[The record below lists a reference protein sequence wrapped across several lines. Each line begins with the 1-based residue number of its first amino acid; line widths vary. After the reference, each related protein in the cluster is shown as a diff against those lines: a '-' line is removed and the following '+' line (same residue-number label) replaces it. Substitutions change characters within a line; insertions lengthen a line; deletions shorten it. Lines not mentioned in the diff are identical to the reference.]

1 MRDGALR
8 RVHGAARGPG
18 DPLLRDAGECG
29 RRQDDHHH
37 RGDRRHPRRQE
48 GAGGVDRARCAA
60 MRLLPIRPDH
70 VGLRAAREQR
80 ASHRRRHRRRDGR
93 QHLSLRHLQTGP
105 RRNQAGGPGCSDRW
119 EGGQTMTTVSRRE
132 FVTVLAAAGGGLL
145 LGYRVAGAQ
154 RAAPTGATSPDFVP
168 NAFIRIGPDGGIT
181 LIMPQVEMGQGTY
194 TSMPMLLAEELEVAP
209 DQIRLEHAPPDD
221 KRYANPFFGEQMT
234 GASSSVR
241 AFYEPLRRAGATARA
256 MLVAAAA
263 ASLNVDPASCRAQKG
278 VVTHTPTGRTL
289 TYGVLAAAAAAL
301 PVPDKVTLKEPKDF
315 TLIGTPAKRLDT
327 PSKVN
332 GTAQYG
338 IDVRLPGMLIAT
350 VAASPVLGGK
360 VAGVEERKAKA
371 VRGGRRSVRLD
382 DGVAVV
388 ADHMW
393 AAKQG
398 LAALDIRWDDGPNA
412 KLSTPDIVQG
422 LAKASESPGVTAR
435 KDGDPESALA
445 GAAKKVEAVYEAP
458 FLAHVTMEPM
468 NCTVHV
474 RKDSCEVWTGSQVL
488 SRARAA
494 AAEVTAFPLE
504 KVVVHNH
511 LLGGG
516 FGRRLEV
523 DYVTQAVRIAKQV
536 NAPVKVVWTREE
548 DVQHHV
554 YRSDYYDRLTAA
566 LDGRGTPVAGI
577 HRIVGPAIIARYL
590 PQAFKAGKD
599 IDAVNGAVQ
608 LLYDIPALQVEHV
621 PHGEP
626 VLNTDIVKAQIES
639 GVVYGISGALWGE
652 VTLKNGRVE
661 QSNFHNYRV
670 LRMNEAPQIEVHL
683 VRNGEAP
690 GGIGEPGTAVTAAA
704 LNNAIYAA
712 TGKRLRKLPLQS
724 ALALAAR

>member
-1 MRDGALR
+1 
-8 RVHGAARGPG
+8 
-18 DPLLRDAGECG
+18 
-29 RRQDDHHH
+29 
-37 RGDRRHPRRQE
+37 
-48 GAGGVDRARCAA
+48 
-60 MRLLPIRPDH
+60 
-70 VGLRAAREQR
+70 
-80 ASHRRRHRRRDGR
+80 
-93 QHLSLRHLQTGP
+93 
-105 RRNQAGGPGCSDRW
+105 
-119 EGGQTMTTVSRRE
+119 MTTVSRRE

-145 LGYRVAGAQ
+145 LGYRVEGAP
-154 RAAPTGATSPDFVP
+154 RAASTATTAATSPGFAP

-181 LIMPQVEMGQGTY
+181 FIMPQAEMGQGVY
-194 TSMPMLLAEELEVAP
+194 TSLSMLLAEELEVAP
-209 DQIRLEHAPPDD
+209 EQIRLEHAPPDD
-221 KRYANPFFGEQMT
+221 KLYANQFFGEQLT

-263 ASLNVDPASCRAQKG
+263 ASWNVDPASCRARKG
-278 VVTHTPTGRTL
+278 VVTHTPTRRTL
-289 TYGVLAAAAAAL
+289 AYGVLASTAAAL
-301 PVPDKVTLKEPKDF
+301 PVPDKVTLKDPKDF
-315 TLIGTPAKRLDT
+315 TLIGAALKRLDT

-360 VAGVEERKAKA
+360 VAGIDEQKAKA
-371 VRGGRRSVRLD
+371 VPGVRQIVRLD
-382 DGVAVV
+382 DAVAVV

-422 LAKASESPGVTAR
+422 LAKAAETAGVPAR

-445 GAAKKVEAVYEAP
+445 SAAKKVEAVYESP

-474 RKDSCEVWTGSQVL
+474 RKNSCEVWTGSQVL
-488 SRARAA
+488 SRVRAT
-494 AAEVTAFPLE
+494 AAETTGLPLE

-536 NAPVKVVWTREE
+536 DAPVKVVWTREE
-548 DVQHHV
+548 DVQHDV
-554 YRSDYYDRLTAA
+554 YRSYYYDRMMAG
-566 LDGRGTPVAGI
+566 LDPRGTPVAWT

-590 PQAFKAGKD
+590 PQAFKDGKD
-599 IDAVNGAVQ
+599 IDAIDGAVQ
-608 LLYDIPALQVEHV
+608 LLYDIPAIQIEHV
-621 PHGEP
+621 RHEEP
-626 VLNTDIVKAQIES
+626 VLNTGFWRGVGVTHNNFVVESFIDELAAVSTQDPVAFRRALLGKSPRARAVLDLAAKEGRWGKPLPSGRGRGVALLYSDWNTYVAQVAEVEVTASGDVRVHRIVCAVDCGQIVNPDIVKAQIES

-670 LRMNEAPQIEVHL
+670 LRMNESPPIEVHL

-704 LNNAIYAA
+704 LGNAIYAA
-712 TGKRLRKLPLQS
+712 TGKRLRKLPLQPG
-724 ALALAAR
+724 LASSPR

>member
-1 MRDGALR
+1 
-8 RVHGAARGPG
+8 
-18 DPLLRDAGECG
+18 
-29 RRQDDHHH
+29 
-37 RGDRRHPRRQE
+37 
-48 GAGGVDRARCAA
+48 
-60 MRLLPIRPDH
+60 
-70 VGLRAAREQR
+70 
-80 ASHRRRHRRRDGR
+80 
-93 QHLSLRHLQTGP
+93 
-105 RRNQAGGPGCSDRW
+105 
-119 EGGQTMTTVSRRE
+119 MTTVSRRE

-301 PVPDKVTLKEPKDF
+301 PVPDKVTLKQPKDF

-360 VAGVEERKAKA
+360 VAGVDEQKAKA
-371 VRGGRRSVRLD
+371 VPGVRQIVRLED
-382 DGVAVV
+382 AVAVL

-393 AAKQG
+393 AATQG
-398 LAALDIRWDDGPNA
+398 LVALVIRWDDGPNA
-412 KLSTPDIVQG
+412 KVSTADIVQG
-422 LAKASESPGVTAR
+422 LARASQTAGVTAR
-435 KDGDPESALA
+435 RDGDLTSALV
-445 GAAKKVEAVYEAP
+445 GAAKKVEAVYESP

-474 RKDSCEVWTGSQVL
+474 RKDGCEVWTSSQVL
-488 SRARAA
+488 SRAQAA
-494 AAEVTAFPLE
+494 AAEVTGFPLE

-536 NAPVKVVWTREE
+536 DAPVKVVWTREE
-548 DVQHHV
+548 DVQHDV
-554 YRSDYYDRLTAA
+554 YRPYYYDRIAA
-566 LDGRGTPVAGI
+566 GLDPRGTPVAWT

-590 PQAFKAGKD
+590 PPAFKDGID
-599 IDAVNGAVQ
+599 IDAVDGAVQ
-608 LLYDIPALQVEHV
+608 LLYDIPAIQVEHV
-621 PHGEP
+621 RHEEP
-626 VLNTDIVKAQIES
+626 VLNTGFWRGVGVTHNNFVIESFIDELAAASRQDPVAFRRALLGKSPRAMAVLDLATKEAGWGKPLPRGHGRGVALLYSGWGTYLAQVAEVEITGSGDVRVHRIVSAVDCGTIVNPDIVKAQIES
-639 GVVYGISGALWGE
+639 GVVYGISAALWGE

-670 LRMNEAPQIEVHL
+670 LRMNETPPIDVHL

-690 GGIGEPGTAVTAAA
+690 GGIGEPGTAVTAPA
-704 LNNAIYAA
+704 LANAIFAA

-724 ALALAAR
+724 GLARGAVEHRP

>member
-1 MRDGALR
+1 
-8 RVHGAARGPG
+8 
-18 DPLLRDAGECG
+18 
-29 RRQDDHHH
+29 
-37 RGDRRHPRRQE
+37 
-48 GAGGVDRARCAA
+48 
-60 MRLLPIRPDH
+60 
-70 VGLRAAREQR
+70 
-80 ASHRRRHRRRDGR
+80 
-93 QHLSLRHLQTGP
+93 
-105 RRNQAGGPGCSDRW
+105 
-119 EGGQTMTTVSRRE
+119 MTTVSRRE

-145 LGYRVAGAQ
+145 VGYRVGEGRRVTSTATIASAS
-154 RAAPTGATSPDFVP
+154 AATPPGFAP

-194 TSMPMLLAEELEVAP
+194 TSMPMLLAEELEVEP
-209 DQIRLEHAPPDD
+209 EQVRLEHAPPDD
-221 KRYANPFFGEQMT
+221 KQYANPFFGEQMT

-360 VAGVEERKAKA
+360 VAGVDEQKAKA
-371 VRGGRRSVRLD
+371 VPGVRQIVRLED
-382 DGVAVV
+382 AVAVL

-398 LAALDIRWDDGPNA
+398 LVALVIRWDDGPNA
-412 KLSTPDIVQG
+412 KVSTADIVQG
-422 LAKASESPGVTAR
+422 LARASQTAGVTAR
-435 KDGDPESALA
+435 RDGDLTSALV
-445 GAAKKVEAVYEAP
+445 GAAKKVEAVYESP

-474 RKDSCEVWTGSQVL
+474 RKDGCEVWTGSQVL
-488 SRARAA
+488 SRAQAA
-494 AAEVTAFPLE
+494 AAEVTGFPLE

-536 NAPVKVVWTREE
+536 DAPVKVVWTREE
-548 DVQHHV
+548 DVQHDV
-554 YRSDYYDRLTAA
+554 YRPYYYDRIAA
-566 LDGRGTPVAGI
+566 GLDPRGTPVVWT
-577 HRIVGPAIIARYL
+577 HRIVGPAIVARFL
-590 PQAFKAGKD
+590 PPAFKDGID
-599 IDAVNGAVQ
+599 IDAVDGAVQ
-608 LLYDIPALQVEHV
+608 LLYDIPAIQVEHV
-621 PHGEP
+621 RHEEP
-626 VLNTDIVKAQIES
+626 VLNTGFWRGVGVTHNNFVIESFIDELAAASRQDPVAFRRALLGKSPRAMAVLDLATKEAGWGKPLPRGHGRGVALLYSGWGTYLAQVAEVEVTGSGDVRVHRIVCAVDCGRIVNPDIVRAQIES
-639 GVVYGISGALWGE
+639 GVVYGISAALWGE

-704 LNNAIYAA
+704 LSNAIYAA